1 MKILIVGGASQGKLE
16 YVKKQ
21 CAPKQVM
28 DGGLCPLEDA
38 FLGDALNRFHLLIR
52 RLMEQGLEP
61 WEFIEHTLEARDSWI
76 ILCDE
81 VGSGVVPIDA
91 FERQWRE
98 QVGRIC
104 CLLAHRADRVER
116 LCCGIPQ
123 RLK

>member
-16 YVKKQ
+16 YAKSQ
-21 CAPKQVM
+21 YALKQVM
-28 DGGLCPLEDA
+28 DGGLCPLEEA
-38 FLGDALNRFHLLIR
+38 FSGDALNRFHLLIH

-61 WEFIEHTLEARDSWI
+61 WEFVEHALESLDSWV

-104 CLLAHRADRVER
+104 CLLARRAKRVER